1 VLRALALL
9 VVLVPAAIGGY
20 LMVAQDQSG
29 AGSARTSPVLTAAGA
44 ALETHHRATGTYAGM
59 QIAVGGVRV
68 VRADATSYCVEAM
81 GMHLAGPDGQPAP
94 GGC

>member
-29 AGSARTSPVLTAAGA
+29 VGSGRTSPVLTAAGA